1 MFWMNNSNPIKIPL
15 SPRTDLSGL
24 VPTISEQSKMKS
36 LLYLFTIR
44 FLKYLVTITQPDI
57 AYAVSYLDRFNHNP
71 HLTHWTAIKNLFY
84 YLKET
89 NNYKLIYF
97 ESNNSELFQTYFDA
111 SHGGCKENRY
121 VTIACRMAV
130 GWSSNPLS
138 HYLAQKLSMW

>member
-1 MFWMNNSNPIKIPL
+1 MNNSNSVKTSL

-24 VPTISEQSKMKS
+24 VPTTSEQSKMKS

-44 FLKYLVTITQPDI
+44 SLKYLVTITQPDI
-57 AYAVSYLDRFNHNP
+57 AYAVSYLNRFNHNP

-89 NNYKLIYF
+89 NNYKLIYK

-111 SHGGCKENRY
+111 SHGRCKGNGY
-121 VTIACRMAV
+121 VTIACRVAV

-138 HYLAQKLSMW
+138 HYLAQKLSM